1 MYGTLL
7 FDFDGTIGNSLP
19 SVGGA
24 FLETLKRYGFEDLTL
39 EDMRKCIGPPLHYSF
54 SQFFSLGEKE
64 CEEAIATY
72 REYHARF
79 AHLDKPFD
87 GMEDAL
93 RTLRDR
99 GFRLA
104 VATTKRESS
113 AVGLL
118 DRFGLLPLFDLVAG
132 EAEGRRSEKSEV
144 VRCALSALGSAPDE
158 ALMIGDRLYDVEGAA
173 AAGVKTL
180 GVLWG
185 FGSREELLSA
195 GAVATVATPAEL
207 VDYLTRGL

>member
-24 FLETLKRYGFEDLTL
+24 FLETLKRYGFDNLTL
-39 EDMRKCIGPPLHYSF
+39 EDMRKCIGPPLQYSF
-54 SQFFSLGEKE
+54 SHFFGLDEKE

-72 REYHARF
+72 REYHAKF
-79 AHLDKPFD
+79 AHLNKPFD
-87 GMEDAL
+87 GIEDAL
-93 RTLRDR
+93 HTLRNR

-113 AVGLL
+113 AVSLL

-144 VRCALSALGSAPDE
+144 VQYALTALGSAPED

-185 FGSREELLSA
+185 FGTREELMAA
-195 GAVATVATPAEL
+195 GAVATVTTPAEL
-207 VDYLTRGL
+207 TDYLTRGL

>member
-1 MYGTLL
+1 MYETLL
-7 FDFDGTIGNSLP
+7 FDFDGTIGNSLL
-19 SVGGA
+19 SVGNA
-24 FLETLKRYGFEDLTL
+24 ILETLKRYGFEGLTL
-39 EDMRKCIGPPLHYSF
+39 EDMRKCIGPPLEYSF
-54 SQFFSLGEKE
+54 SHFFGLDEKE
-64 CEEAIATY
+64 CENAIAIY

-79 AHLDKPFD
+79 AYLDKPFD
-87 GMEDAL
+87 GIEDAL

-113 AVGLL
+113 AVSLL

-144 VRCALSALGSAPDE
+144 VRYALEALGAAPDE

-195 GAVATVATPAEL
+195 GAVATVSTPAEL
-207 VDYLTRGL
+207 VDYLTRGH